1 MKRKHSSRI
10 VDLGLAV
17 LAQGFFALTLLYAT
31 ASLAAVLYG
40 MIHGLGWL
48 ADRSALRWLAISPL
62 VYIAWLNTFLIA
74 CAIDIQVWRLLFRFE
89 KPRRAATSDGFAGWL
104 QFQLAVAS
112 YLRERVVWSLPLAE
126 AYLVV
131 PGLRCLVLLACAPRV
146 SLGRDSAICG
156 TVYDPDLTDIGD
168 GVIVGA
174 GSSVVA
180 HTVTTT
186 RDGARVLATAPI
198 VIGPRAVI
206 GGHAHINP
214 GVRIGAD
221 ALIEPVS
228 YVAAFTV
235 IGEGE
240 VWGGNPAR
248 FLRHRFEPADAKQSP
263 MQMLDTSDDEM
274 AMRQV
279 LSIALNWPIAEIHSD
294 FHANDCSA
302 WDSLGQLAIA
312 AGLHDRFGLVVPAE
326 MIFRLKSLS
335 DLRTLILKP
344 QAVLDETFDVPRPLG
359 SGQREPLPNGR
370 GTDVVRFNQCLANK
384 HRAYNESPSIEL
396 PHDPELLPLLDHE
409 QVTRALSHCES
420 LPPRNETTAR
430 ESVSVV
436 VAATFVAEPL
446 ASTLKTWSRAFGVS
460 VELRFAGFN
469 QVQQCLMTPGSEFH
483 QNTTG
488 LNVVL
493 ARPEDLLSSGTDAE
507 GSDVAESLLSAIS
520 SFAKVAPGTLVVATL
535 PPVVSSFCSA
545 SRQQIEALRT
555 RWSDRL
561 SQIDGLRVLDFA
573 ELVERIGVTAAGRA
587 DLEVIARSPY
597 TPRVFQEL
605 GIAMA
610 RLVRQQ
616 RVAPAKVLA
625 LDADG
630 ILWGGVLGEDG
641 LTGIQLGPDHPGRSF
656 QLFQTQVLE
665 LKRRGCLLVL
675 VSRNDEAD
683 VWRVFDEHPEMVL
696 RRRDITAA
704 RINWSP
710 KSQNLKELAA
720 ELNLGLD
727 SFVFID
733 DDPANHAEV
742 SANAPGVTVVPMPND
757 PTLYCQTLSRLWRFD
772 APQLT
777 VEDQNRAE
785 MMHAE
790 QKRRQQL
797 EATID
802 LGSYLQSLRL
812 RVSMRVA
819 REAELPRVSQ
829 LTQKTNQF
837 NTSLKRRSLAEVQAL
852 APTHTIYVVEASDRF
867 GDYGLVGVAV
877 LARGSDQSAGIV
889 LDTLLMSCRALGRG
903 IEDAVL
909 HGLAA
914 AVTTDGGRQL
924 LIPCIEGPRNQP
936 CRDFLARTMSR
947 SETNGE
953 YECSDLA
960 ALTRPAH
967 IDWHGPTILADRQAA

>member
-1 MKRKHSSRI
+1 MKRRLQFWI
-10 VDLGLAV
+10 ADVGLAA
-17 LAQGFFALTLLYAT
+17 LALGFFSLTLLYAT
-31 ASLAAVLYG
+31 ATLAGVLF
-40 MIHGLGWL
+40 GLVHVWGL
-48 ADRSALRWLAISPL
+48 LTDRSPLRWLAISPL
-62 VYIAWLNTFLIA
+62 VYIVWLNTFLIA
-74 CAIDIQVWRLLFRFE
+74 CAIDIQIWRLLFRFE
-89 KPRRAATSDGFAGWL
+89 KPRRASTSDTFAGWL

-112 YLRERVVWSLPLAE
+112 YLRERVVWSLPLAQ

-131 PGLRCLVLLACAPRV
+131 PGLRHLVLLACAPRV
-146 SLGRDSAICG
+146 SLGHDSVLFG
-156 TVYDPDLTDIGD
+156 TVYDPDLTDIGE

-186 RDGARVLATAPI
+186 RDGSRVLATAPI

-248 FLRHRFEPADAKQSP
+248 FLRHRFESADAQACP
-263 MQMLDTSDDEM
+263 MRMLDTSDDEM
-274 AMRQV
+274 ALRQV
-279 LSIALNWPIAEIHSD
+279 LAIALNWPIAEIHSD

-312 AGLHDRFGLVVPAE
+312 AGLHDRFGIVVPAE
-326 MIFRLKSLS
+326 TCFRLKSLT
-335 DLRTLILKP
+335 DLRNLLHSSKSAAGLGHTTDGPQNNPLAETHGFTLP
-344 QAVLDETFDVPRPLG
+344 E
-359 SGQREPLPNGR
+359 
-370 GTDVVRFNQCLANK
+370 
-384 HRAYNESPSIEL
+384 
-396 PHDPELLPLLDHE
+396 DPELLPLLDHE
-409 QVTRALSHCES
+409 QVTRALSNRES
-420 LPPRNETTAR
+420 VTSRTEPTAR
-430 ESVSVV
+430 EPVSVV

-446 ASTLKTWSRAFGVS
+446 ASTLKTWSRAFEVS

-488 LNVVL
+488 LNMVL

-507 GSDVAESLLSAIS
+507 GSDSAESLLSAIS

-545 SRQQIEALRT
+545 SRQQVEALRT

-561 SQIDGLRVLDFA
+561 SQIDGLRVLDFS
-573 ELVERIGVTAAGRA
+573 EIVERIGVAAAGRA

-605 GIAMA
+605 GIAIA

-656 QLFQTQVLE
+656 QLFQKQVLE

-696 RRRDITAA
+696 RRQDITAA

-742 SANAPGVTVVPMPND
+742 SANAPGVTVVPMPSD
-757 PTLYCQTLSRLWRFD
+757 PTRYCQTLSRLWRFD

-790 QKRRQQL
+790 QKRQQQL

-819 REAELPRVSQ
+819 KEADLPRVSQ

-852 APTHTIYVVEASDRF
+852 APMHTIYVVEASDRF
-867 GDYGLVGVAV
+867 GDYGLVGVAI
-877 LARGSDQSAGIV
+877 LARGSDQSAGFV

-909 HGLAA
+909 HGLAS
-914 AVTTDGGRQL
+914 AVSADGGRRL
-924 LIPCIEGPRNQP
+924 LIPCVEGPRNQP
-936 CRDFLARTMSR
+936 CRDFLARSMNR
-947 SETNGE
+947 SETTGE

-967 IDWHGPTILADRQAA
+967 IDWHGPTILAERQAA

>member
-1 MKRKHSSRI
+1 MKRNHSSRI
-10 VDLGLAV
+10 VDAGLAV
-17 LAQGFFALTLLYAT
+17 LALGFFALTLLYAT

-74 CAIDIQVWRLLFRFE
+74 CAIDIQVWRLLFRFQ
-89 KPRRAATSDGFAGWL
+89 KPRRAATSDGFSGWL

-112 YLRERVVWSLPLAE
+112 YLRERVVWSLPLAQ

-131 PGLRCLVLLACAPRV
+131 PGLRHLVLLACAPRV
-146 SLGRDSAICG
+146 SLGRDSVLFG
-156 TVYDPDLTDIGD
+156 TVYDPDLTDIGE
-168 GVIVGA
+168 GAIVGA

-186 RDGARVLATAPI
+186 RDGTRVLATAPI
-198 VIGPRAVI
+198 VIGARAVI

-248 FLRHRFEPADAKQSP
+248 FLRHRFESPDAQQRP
-263 MQMLDTSDDEM
+263 MQMLDIGDDEM
-274 AMRQV
+274 ALRQV
-279 LSIALNWPIAEIHSD
+279 LAITLNWPIAEIHSD
-294 FHANDCSA
+294 FQASDCAA

-312 AGLHDRFGLVVPAE
+312 AGLHDRFGIVVPGE
-326 MIFRLKSLS
+326 TCFRLKSLA
-335 DLRTLILKP
+335 DLRNLLHSSKSVAGLGHTLDGPKNNPL
-344 QAVLDETFDVPRPLG
+344 AETHGFT
-359 SGQREPLPNGR
+359 LP
-370 GTDVVRFNQCLANK
+370 
-384 HRAYNESPSIEL
+384 E
-396 PHDPELLPLLDHE
+396 DPELLPLLDHE
-409 QVTRALSHCES
+409 QVTRALSHRES
-420 LPPRNETTAR
+420 LKSRNETTAR
-430 ESVSVV
+430 EPVTVV
-436 VAATFVAEPL
+436 IAATFVAEPL
-446 ASTLKTWSRAFGVS
+446 ASTLRTWCRTFGIP

-469 QVQQCLMTPGSEFH
+469 QAQQCLMTPGSEFH

-493 ARPEDLLSSGTDAE
+493 ARPEDLLSAGTDTDWPAA
-507 GSDVAESLLSAIS
+507 AESLLSAMS
-520 SFAKVAPGTLVVATL
+520 SFAKVSPGTLVVATL

-545 SRQQIEALRT
+545 SRQQVEVLRS
-555 RWSDRL
+555 RWRERL
-561 SQIDGLRVLDFA
+561 SQIDGLRILDFS
-573 ELVERIGVTAAGRA
+573 EIVERIGIAAAGRA

-630 ILWGGVLGEDG
+630 VLWGGVLGEDG

-656 QLFQTQVLE
+656 QLFQKQVLE
-665 LKRRGCLLVL
+665 LKRRGYLLVL
-675 VSRNDEAD
+675 VSRNDETD
-683 VWRVFDEHPEMVL
+683 VWRVFDEHPEMML
-696 RRRDITAA
+696 RRQDITAA

-710 KSQNLKELAA
+710 KSRNLKELAA

-742 SANAPGVTVVPMPND
+742 SANAPGVTVVPMPSD
-757 PTLYCQTLSRLWRFD
+757 PTQYCQTLSRLWRFD
-772 APQLT
+772 APQT
-777 VEDQNRAE
+777 TAEDQNRSE

-790 QKRRQQL
+790 RQRH
-797 EATID
+797 EHRETNFD
-802 LGSYLQSLRL
+802 LASYLQSLRL
-812 RVSMRVA
+812 RVSMSVA
-819 REAELPRVSQ
+819 KEADLPRVAQ

-852 APTHTIYVVEASDRF
+852 APSHTIYVVEASDRF
-867 GDYGLVGVAV
+867 GDYGLIGVAI
-877 LARGSDQSAGIV
+877 LARGSDQSAGFV

-914 AVTTDGGRQL
+914 AVTADGGRQM

-936 CRDFLARTMSR
+936 CRDFLARTMIR
-947 SETNGE
+947 SVITGE

-967 IDWHGPTILADRQAA
+967 IDWHGPTILAERQAA